1 MGIKHVLKV
10 RTDKIEQMKRE
21 EAALNDPDEID
32 NIPFSLAYI
41 NRRSGIDV
49 SIWFFIAYVGWVAGL
64 FINILCNCGADL
76 NPILWYGNLYWRE
89 QILSAP

>member
-49 SIWFFIAYVGWVAGL
+49 SI
-64 FINILCNCGADL
+64 
-76 NPILWYGNLYWRE
+76 
-89 QILSAP
+89 